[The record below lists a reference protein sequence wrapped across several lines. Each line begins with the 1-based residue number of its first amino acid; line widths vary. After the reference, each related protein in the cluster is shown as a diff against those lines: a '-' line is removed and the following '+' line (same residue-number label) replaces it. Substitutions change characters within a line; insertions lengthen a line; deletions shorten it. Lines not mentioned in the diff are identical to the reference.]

1 VPLASMATKRSPREA
16 ASRKPSIRPWLS
28 HEYIWVADVSPPI
41 MISTLGMGV
50 GPCLQRRSRAPR
62 APLTRPPAHR
72 DGPAIWSRKHG
83 PQGTNPGPWAAE
95 ATQVSGQKRQR
106 FGPESFVVTFGPYA
120 VLAVADVVLAIN
132 FVLELRHRLLNR
144 IVGRAR

>member
-1 VPLASMATKRSPREA
+1 VPSAPLAGATRPLDPPTGSQRWPGHLEQEARSPD
-16 ASRKPSIRPWLS
+16 P
-28 HEYIWVADVSPPI
+28 
-41 MISTLGMGV
+41 
-50 GPCLQRRSRAPR
+50 
-62 APLTRPPAHR
+62 
-72 DGPAIWSRKHG
+72 
-83 PQGTNPGPWAAE
+83 NPGPWAAE